1 MIFDRRALRVV
12 GAVFRTELKSVL
24 RDRWTI
30 GVSVLLPL
38 LLYPTLGIS
47 LSTVVVKSLGTMR
60 AEVAK
65 VCLLG
70 EEEDIAAVAAAF
82 GKPTA
87 AGKIETEVVPCA
99 PESELGNEIG
109 RGIGAAVRVPA
120 GTAAALARN
129 EGVELTLLYSSTE
142 ARGAMAESRV
152 REALRRRGTEIVT
165 VRVEGAG
172 LPRQFASPI
181 KVTTKDVAPPQ
192 KTELFTWAPMIIVF
206 LVLFSVLGV
215 FLPSIDLTAGDRER
229 NTLETLMTSPA
240 RPAELILG
248 KFFVVLTLGLAST
261 LLNVASLFGTVS
273 MMGSGVPNMNIPVSF
288 QTAVALT
295 VVLIPT
301 VAMSGAVC
309 MAIGCLA
316 RSFRDA
322 QNYMTPVYLVL
333 LMPAYVAAL
342 PTAELTTFNAAIPT
356 LNMPLILKAILAG
369 ELRTLHVVI
378 ATVVD
383 LLFCG
388 AALLAATK
396 LYGHEGIAF
405 ADAQPVDLLR
415 RPVNTSL
422 RFTSGEGL
430 VLFAVCAAL
439 FFYLGT
445 PITTSFGL
453 VGVMLTLVVCV
464 LAPPVLMAVW
474 RRIEWRTA
482 FALRRPARRPLIGAA
497 LLGAGLWAPMGLF
510 HVYVQEKIF
519 PAPPELEQAMRELL
533 IGSNAT
539 WPLLI
544 LVAAITPAIAEE
556 LLFRGALL
564 QAFRPSLGRGAVVLT
579 AFLFAALHMS
589 PWRFAPTFALGLI
602 AGALVLE
609 SGSLWCAIVLH
620 FVHNGMLVTLE
631 TITAERGPDGAIM
644 ALPGWFWIV
653 PVLALAGA
661 AALLLPRATPPAVPR
676 AADPR

>member
-1 MIFDRRALRVV
+1 MSERRPLRVV
-12 GAVFRTELKSVL
+12 SAVFRTELLSVL

-30 GVSVLLPL
+30 GVSLLLPV

-70 EEEDIAAVAAAF
+70 EEADIAAVAPAF
-82 GKPTA
+82 GRPTSE
-87 AGKIETEVVPCA
+87 GKIETEVVPC
-99 PESELGNEIG
+99 ESESEVG

-120 GTAAALARN
+120 GAAAALERN
-129 EGVELTLLYSSTE
+129 EGVELTLYYSSTE

-152 REALRRRGTEIVT
+152 REALRKQGNEIVSL
-165 VRVEGAG
+165 RVDGAG
-172 LPRQFASPI
+172 LPRQFAAPI
-181 KVTTKDVAPPQ
+181 KVTPKDVAPPQ
-192 KTELFTWAPMIIVF
+192 KTDLFTWAPMIIVF

-240 RPAELILG
+240 TPAELIAG
-248 KFFVVLTLGLAST
+248 KFCVVLTLGMVST
-261 LLNVASLFGTVS
+261 LLNVASLFGTVA
-273 MMGSGVPNMNIPVSF
+273 MMGSGVPNMNIPVSLP
-288 QTAVALT
+288 TAAALT

-342 PTAELTTFNAAIPT
+342 PTAELTTFTAAIPT
-356 LNMPLILKAILAG
+356 LNMPLVLKAILAG
-369 ELRTLHVVI
+369 ELRTHHVVI
-378 ATVVD
+378 ASLVD
-383 LLFCG
+383 LLFGG
-388 AALLAATK
+388 AALMIAAR

-415 RPVNTSL
+415 RPVNGSL
-422 RFTSGEGL
+422 RFTAGEGL
-430 VLFAVCAAL
+430 ALFGVCASL

-445 PITTSFGL
+445 PITSSFGL
-453 VGVMLTLVVCV
+453 VGVMLTLLVCV
-464 LAPPVLMAVW
+464 MAPPVLWAVW

-482 FALRRPARRPLIGAA
+482 FALRRPAGRPLLGAA
-497 LLGAGLWAPMGLF
+497 LLGAGLWAPLGLF
-510 HVYVQEKIF
+510 HVYVQEPIF
-519 PAPPELEQAMRELL
+519 PAPPELEQAMRNLL
-533 IGSNAT
+533 GASGST
-539 WPLLI
+539 WPMLM

-564 QAFRPSLGRGAVVLT
+564 QAFRPSLGRLAVVVT

-589 PWRFAPTFALGLI
+589 PWRFAPTFFLGVV
-602 AGALVLE
+602 AGALVLY
-609 SGSLWCAIVLH
+609 SGSLWCGIVLH

-631 TITAERGPDGAIM
+631 TLTAERGPDGAIL
-644 ALPGWFWIV
+644 ALPGWFWVV
-653 PVLALAGA
+653 PVLALTGA
-661 AALLLPRATPPAVPR
+661 FFLLAPRGPQVLAPPPEPR
-676 AADPR
+676 L